1 MGAFC
6 IVLVLAVVAG
16 GGYAYSQGLLDPY
29 IKKAKDAAEA
39 VSKKQ
44 EAPVQGSKS
53 PHHFR
58 THIILRD
65 SKMRSLLFL
74 SALFLRVL
82 YCHGEVFR
90 HIQCFGKATSNAGE
104 TQSCNMNSAEFCV
117 TYPKKSGPA
126 ICNAQIT
133 FNENGIPSSLKHC
146 KTESCRTVQDW
157 GEDRLFGTHCCC
169 DVIECDFHTD
179 ELSAEGEMNI
189 TDALN
194 ATNVVTMTSGGDPKP
209 LTSSCEADR
218 LHRVDISFV
227 EPENT
232 SAENSSAASSK
243 GINQI
248 RVRLV
253 HKTKNAVVG
262 ETKFSWP
269 EDALPQQMLY
279 DSSLG
284 MLEIKS
290 EKNIAK
296 VPVRIPKA
304 SIQIGLTKSVK
315 TPQIVSWDGFTQD
328 RKEVKHSS
336 AVAKAA
342 QQVVKKGFTV
352 ASWKELSNACKANNA
367 NGIEKITKFD
377 LEDQKV
383 LIECLIKA
391 YKANRENGQTVLKS
405 LVRENVFGSQ
415 LTRDVVEE
423 FANLKAFD
431 VLCDFLAVPSVIV
444 TESVFTSVIKFC
456 LAHDDASESRTM
468 FAALLQKNMS
478 SSQLTNEVRDKF
490 TVEEVITIVKWC
502 SDLIMSST
510 DVQGGDNLFSTV
522 IELIDIMMNAYSQ
535 QLMWDPS
542 AKQVIADLRDY
553 IKTTITVCEK
563 FAEWNIRSKVT
574 SEFPELD
581 GEPPCDYVIRTAKL
595 AKRVL

>member
-1 MGAFC
+1 
-6 IVLVLAVVAG
+6 
-16 GGYAYSQGLLDPY
+16 
-29 IKKAKDAAEA
+29 
-39 VSKKQ
+39 
-44 EAPVQGSKS
+44 
-53 PHHFR
+53 
-58 THIILRD
+58 
-65 SKMRSLLFL
+65 
-74 SALFLRVL
+74 
-82 YCHGEVFR
+82 
-90 HIQCFGKATSNAGE
+90 
-104 TQSCNMNSAEFCV
+104 
-117 TYPKKSGPA
+117 
-126 ICNAQIT
+126 
-133 FNENGIPSSLKHC
+133 
-146 KTESCRTVQDW
+146 
-157 GEDRLFGTHCCC
+157 
-169 DVIECDFHTD
+169 
-179 ELSAEGEMNI
+179 
-189 TDALN
+189 
-194 ATNVVTMTSGGDPKP
+194 MTSGGDPKP

-304 SIQIGLTKSVK
+304 SIQIGLTKPEGGEAFIGCCKSR
-315 TPQIVSWDGFTQD
+315 SAGCEEGF
-328 RKEVKHSS
+328 H
-336 AVAKAA
+336 
-342 QQVVKKGFTV
+342 GC
-352 ASWKELSNACKANNA
+352 L
-367 NGIEKITKFD
+367 
-377 LEDQKV
+377 LEGTLKRLQGEQRQWNREDH
-383 LIECLIKA
+383 EA